1 MTMNAVKQAET
12 NRDVARPE
20 PAYLA
25 PSVDIFETKDEYV
38 LEAEMP
44 GVGKKG
50 IEALLEGNELT
61 IVGHRQVRGDGEVL
75 HRESSDLDYRRT
87 FVLDPMVDTSK
98 LRCTID
104 QGLLRVHLPKA
115 EKVKPRKI
123 AVTD

>member
-1 MTMNAVKQAET
+1 MNAAKQAEP
-12 NRDVARPE
+12 NREVARPE
-20 PAYLA
+20 VAYVS

-61 IVGHRQVRGDGEVL
+61 IVGHRQVRSDGEVL

-87 FVLDPMVDTSK
+87 FVLDPMVDASK
-98 LRCTID
+98 IRCTID
-104 QGLLRVHLPKA
+104 QGLLRVLLPKA
-115 EKVKPRKI
+115 ERVKPRKI
-123 AVTD
+123 SVTD